1 VDSEYKPIKNIKKNA
16 YFVLMSRDSL
26 IESLADFEGSILSI
40 QDTRRINKD
49 KTAVLDFYGT
59 LLKSLDF
66 CKRVGDSMTSDR
78 ERRGLQYTGKQSRRE
93 LSKGKLINT

>member
-1 VDSEYKPIKNIKKNA
+1 MQLFLLQNENSINPERFVDSEYKPIRNIKKNA
-16 YFVLMSRDSL
+16 YREFMKRDSL
-26 IESLADFEGSILSI
+26 MESLAEFEGSILSI

-66 CKRVGDSMTSDR
+66 CKRVDKVLISDR
-78 ERRGLQYTGKQSRRE
+78 K
-93 LSKGKLINT
+93 